1 MFTAIKSW
9 LHRLFGKT
17 EEKAVQPVR
26 TKKKLSRADRKQIEA
41 AIARANRTDK
51 KEKSAQD
58 SIPYERMWP
67 DGICRVS
74 DGHYTKTIQFQDI
87 NYQLS
92 QNEDKTAI
100 FEGWCDFL
108 NYFDSS
114 IKFELSFLNL
124 AASKETFAHAIS
136 IPLQGDD
143 FDSIRVEY
151 MTMLQNQ
158 LAKGNNGL
166 IKTKYLTFGIDAD
179 SIKSAKPRL
188 ERMSIENQHL
198 ALNEFVSSMPES
210 ANAEV
215 LEFIDNGYSG
225 TNFERPKVQE
235 LIEMV
240 RANKI
245 DCIIVKDF
253 SRFGRNSIETG
264 YFIERVFPLFH
275 TRFISI
281 NDNFDSDQHKGDT
294 GGMDVAFKYL
304 ISEYYSRDMSI
315 KTKSAKY
322 AKMQRGEYQSKVCP
336 YGYRKS
342 ADGRMEPNPETA
354 AVVQLIF
361 QLAATGIGAAAV
373 TRELFKR
380 GIPTPGEYKATHGQ
394 QYHDVSRSRGRWS
407 SSTVLRILEDERYI
421 GSYVIGRRAV
431 IEVGGTRSR
440 RKDRDKWFIIP
451 DHHPAIV
458 DKELFEK
465 VQAVQRRFSLPT
477 RKTREYPLKSKVYCG
492 CCDHALSRIVQKRP
506 FYMCRHST
514 ADVNSRCRDVRAD
527 AAGLEEAVLFTL
539 KKQLEI
545 LLPVHEDGTIHLEA
559 TAAKCSE
566 YEKQLEALKDQKQA
580 LFERYLLGQIELDTY
595 KSEKAVYDAEIL
607 KVKNAYAA
615 VTAQAKLKREEQARQ
630 SSRQEIVH
638 SIAEAD
644 VLTSELTDLLIEKV
658 YVFPD
663 NRIEIVYKVH
673 DLFE

>member
-1 MFTAIKSW
+1 MQKYVIALYI
-9 LHRLFGKT
+9 RLSLEDYKY
-17 EEKAVQPVR
+17 
-26 TKKKLSRADRKQIEA
+26 
-41 AIARANRTDK
+41 
-51 KEKSAQD
+51 D
-58 SIPYERMWP
+58 S
-67 DGICRVS
+67 
-74 DGHYTKTIQFQDI
+74 
-87 NYQLS
+87 
-92 QNEDKTAI
+92 
-100 FEGWCDFL
+100 
-108 NYFDSS
+108 
-114 IKFELSFLNL
+114 
-124 AASKETFAHAIS
+124 
-136 IPLQGDD
+136 
-143 FDSIRVEY
+143 
-151 MTMLQNQ
+151 
-158 LAKGNNGL
+158 
-166 IKTKYLTFGIDAD
+166 
-179 SIKSAKPRL
+179 
-188 ERMSIENQHL
+188 MSIENQHL
-198 ALNEFVSSMPES
+198 VLNEFVSSMPES
-210 ANAEV
+210 TDAEV

-235 LIEMV
+235 LIELV
-240 RANKI
+240 RANQI

-281 NDNFDSDQHKGDT
+281 NDDFDSDQHKGDT

-304 ISEYYSRDMSI
+304 ISEYYSRDMSM

-322 AKMQRGEYQSKVCP
+322 
-336 YGYRKS
+336 
-342 ADGRMEPNPETA
+342 
-354 AVVQLIF
+354 
-361 QLAATGIGAAAV
+361 
-373 TRELFKR
+373 FKR

-440 RKDRDKWFIIP
+440 MKDRDKWFIIP
-451 DHHPAIV
+451 DHHPAIIE
-458 DKELFEK
+458 KELFEK

-477 RKTREYPLKSKVYCG
+477 RKIREYPLKGKVYCG
-492 CCDHALSRIVQKRP
+492 CCDHALSRIAQKKP

-514 ADVNSRCRDVRAD
+514 ADVNSRCHTIRAD
-527 AAGLEEAVLFTL
+527 AAGLEEAVLITL

-545 LLPVHEDGTIHLEA
+545 LLPAHEDGTLHLDA

-566 YEKQLEALKDQKQA
+566 YEKQLEDLRDQKQA

-595 KSEKAVYDAEIL
+595 KSRKTDYDAEIR

-615 VTAQAKLKREEQARQ
+615 VTAQAKLKREEQVRQ
-630 SSRQEIVH
+630 SNRQEIVH

-644 VLTSELTDLLIEKV
+644 ALTSELTDLLIEKV